1 MRKHLTR
8 GKEYDQ
14 HRKLELNPLEKNT
27 RMKIGELATV
37 EHLHGKS
44 PDKNTDRK
52 RMEKLHI
59 HKMDT

>member
-1 MRKHLTR
+1 MK
-8 GKEYDQ
+8 DD
-14 HRKLELNPLEKNT
+14 ELN
-27 RMKIGELATV
+27 TV

-44 PDKNTDRK
+44 PDKNIDGK